1 MLLSTRTEYVLM
13 VLCWWKRHWWIFKIS
28 CVDFL
33 LIFFDVAQIPVS
45 DDTDFMDFN
54 HSQVSSLSENWKK
67 VNNDPVCF
75 GARGDS
81 YGAFNIIESGLI
93 YTFKLAHL
101 NGNIRCSEDV
111 AASHWGC
118 THESYGDKQL
128 GTIIT
133 FKNKT
138 ALQLAEYR
146 GDGIGCAYYSYK
158 LDGVGVNAPILAFN
172 NMSSPLAVSAGQEF
186 RIWFGG
192 DLHNC
197 GESNNSGQTCVDVF
211 AWYAWIGVLHR

>member
-1 MLLSTRTEYVLM
+1 MGGHPGPEIRGAQ
-13 VLCWWKRHWWIFKIS
+13 FG
-28 CVDFL
+28 
-33 LIFFDVAQIPVS
+33 LIIREGWGGRVPHLDPPL
-45 DDTDFMDFN
+45 DFN

-81 YGAFNIIESGLI
+81 YGAFNFIESGLI

-211 AWYAWIGVLHR
+211 AWYA

>member
-1 MLLSTRTEYVLM
+1 QNACSSNPCFFKATCLSGFTNKGYRC
-13 VLCWWKRHWWIFKIS
+13 LCPPGRAGDQCEK
-28 CVDFL
+28 
-33 LIFFDVAQIPVS
+33 
-45 DDTDFMDFN
+45 
-54 HSQVSSLSENWKK
+54 ENWKK
-67 VNNDPVCF
+67 VNNDRVCF

-211 AWYAWIGVLHR
+211 AWYA

>member
-1 MLLSTRTEYVLM
+1 M
-13 VLCWWKRHWWIFKIS
+13 
-28 CVDFL
+28 
-33 LIFFDVAQIPVS
+33 
-45 DDTDFMDFN
+45 
-54 HSQVSSLSENWKK
+54 SSFSENWKR
-67 VNNDPVCF
+67 VNNNPVCF

-101 NGNIRCSEDV
+101 NGNIRCSEEV
-111 AASHWGC
+111 AASYWGC
-118 THESYGDKQL
+118 THDSYGDKQL

-172 NMSSPLAVSAGQEF
+172 NSHLHWPCLRDKNSEYGLEGTCITVARAITAGRRVLMFLRGMRE
-186 RIWFGG
+186 
-192 DLHNC
+192 L
-197 GESNNSGQTCVDVF
+197 VF
-211 AWYAWIGVLHR
+211 CIVKCWSRKHCANKLYF

>member
-1 MLLSTRTEYVLM
+1 MGGHPGPEIR
-13 VLCWWKRHWWIFKIS
+13 RAQFG
-28 CVDFL
+28 
-33 LIFFDVAQIPVS
+33 LIIREGGGRVPHLDPPL
-45 DDTDFMDFN
+45 DFN

-101 NGNIRCSEDV
+101 NGNIRCSEEV
-111 AASHWGC
+111 AASYWGC
-118 THESYGDKQL
+118 THDSYGDKQL

-146 GDGIGCAYYSYK
+146 GDGIGCAYYSYT
-158 LDGVGVNAPILAFN
+158 LGGVGVNAPILVFN
-172 NMSSPLAVSAGQEF
+172 NISSPLAVSAGQEF

-192 DLHNC
+192 DLYNC

-211 AWYAWIGVLHR
+211 AWYA